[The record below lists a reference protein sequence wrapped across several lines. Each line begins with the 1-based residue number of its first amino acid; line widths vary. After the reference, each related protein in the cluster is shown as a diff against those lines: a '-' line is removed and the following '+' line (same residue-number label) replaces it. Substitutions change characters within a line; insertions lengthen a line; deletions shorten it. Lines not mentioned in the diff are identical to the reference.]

1 MELPEMNMHVP
12 QNIESRLELEYLCR
26 VPLQIISPQNNSP
39 VMGINQDALVGAYLM
54 TDDSVRLSRLQFM
67 QLMLT
72 NSNFDGV
79 IPDPTRKDGLYTG
92 KEALSMILPDF
103 SANYGGVEI
112 RDGVITKGRLA
123 KKHLGESNDSIHHRL
138 FNDYDA
144 DEALRFLDN
153 EQQVVNSW
161 LMNYNGFSV
170 GVSDCILEDDARA
183 AVTEAIETR
192 LKDAFKLVNDAREG
206 KLENKFLKTELEEF
220 DEQLTLLLVKI
231 REETKPDEKIR
242 DPLNRFIAMQKAGS
256 KGKLE
261 NLIQIMS
268 CLGQQQVAVK
278 QPSGVTKTQR
288 IPYNYGKIR
297 GGYDGRTLPH
307 FHRHDDGPIARG
319 FCKGSFLRGLNPHEF
334 FFHNATGREGLI
346 DTAIKSVTG
355 DTPIV
360 ILEAGVPKRVAIG
373 EWIDDHLELSKKHVE
388 HHDELQME
396 LLKLSTPTFIPTTDD
411 HGNVTWGEVTAM
423 TRHDPGKE
431 LYSIKTSGGRSVTVV
446 ESKSLIVWNEELE
459 QFREIATPDLKVGDC
474 LPVTLYLTRPPVTID
489 HVDMA
494 APGAMAS
501 DSTGD
506 ASLALDMDTG
516 RFVGLFITG
525 GIVCLHSDSMIVVSS
540 DAETEVFVRG
550 WLDRHG
556 FVHRAEEPMKL
567 VLLCG
572 RSRMLL
578 DFLNR
583 FAGRWPYDRHVPG
596 VAHCAPREFVV
607 GLLSGCLAHCGTV
620 TNEAISFEGLVPA
633 LAEGLAM
640 LCTHIHVFGDIS
652 TEEDTDRCIPLVSQS
667 LTIRGEWAALFAS
680 QVRAMDPVADEEL
693 HNMQF
698 SLDSSCLADCN
709 DVVLDPVVEITRLDA
724 AEHPKVYDITV
735 PSTLNFGLANG
746 LQVRDTADT
755 GYLQRRLIKLMEDGK
770 IYYDG
775 TVRTN
780 SRLILQFAYGCD
792 GMDPTKLEEDLECR
806 VVYNMNDFDMQRIY
820 KMSILADWETFVDA
834 DVQKE
839 LRADKDLEELLDDE
853 FDRIYAG
860 RDILRNEIFKYP
872 VTPISLSS
880 VQENVVSTYLPV
892 NMKRLIENAVH
903 KFRAQRPLTDLSPRY
918 VIEEVERLVADITA
932 VPGDAS
938 EYLQDVVS
946 DNFVLPRIVI
956 RLHLACKRVLTE
968 YRLTR
973 DMFDYVVLSVRT
985 RYLTSA
991 APPGDMVG
999 IIAAQSLGQP
1009 TTQMVLNSVEYGTE
1023 LLLKVDGKLR
1033 RVKIGEYVDDKLAQL
1048 PEAQIERHPQD
1059 TLLGWTKDRDIE
1071 ILSCDEDGKV
1081 DWQKV
1086 EAVTRHPVVN
1096 KDGSDTL
1103 LKVTL
1108 HSGREVTA
1116 TKGKSF
1122 LKRQD
1127 NKIKPT
1133 LGEDLKVGDY
1143 LPVSNILPIPY
1154 RIDHLDLREYLPPT
1168 EWLYTSE
1175 VEKALEWRK
1184 GHGKFW
1190 WKGHGGTR
1198 FPGGIGTVFKLPYT
1212 RSDTFV
1218 EAFLGSPK
1226 LVPHRAKN
1234 CQPGCVYPATAAHQS
1249 AHIPEKMPLDEET
1262 GFLAGIYLAEGN
1274 CTYHHLMISNLDDDI
1289 NERVH
1294 HCFKRWEVNYHII
1307 DEARPMGWT
1316 KTLRS
1321 HSMVLTHL
1329 FLKLFGTGSHL
1340 KRIAPELLAAPD
1352 PFLKGLIGGYFDGD
1366 GCLTGRN
1373 IITAY
1378 SASHGMLED
1387 LQQVLTRFGIRCS
1400 VRQMSEKAYAASLV
1414 RQPKAKRGWTLTINS
1429 AETTRFQRL
1438 FTMTIRTKQRALEGF
1453 NSKLAYGHLDI
1464 VPDVITE
1471 TWGTKTI
1478 KRSAIKD
1485 LKYRASNPADLKV
1498 LQDIQAETIMYDR
1511 VMKIEEVS
1519 NAHNW
1524 VYDLTIKTTR
1534 SFNLWNGLC
1543 CWDTFHSAGIL
1554 QEFNV
1559 VDGVPRLEEL
1569 LSASKNPKAPT
1580 ITIFLREEV
1589 AVDEERAQR
1598 VRDKLRQT
1606 SMSDLAIQ
1614 SEIVYDP
1621 SDENSLVR
1629 GDIGFLKSYYT
1640 FMREEHC
1647 AHDSPWVL
1655 RIELSR
1661 AQLLERHIR
1670 MWEVEAK
1677 LLERF
1682 GSNLTCIFAD
1692 DNADELTIRLRVTND
1707 STSQGSD
1714 SNRDDDVLYLLK
1726 QLETSVMKM
1735 VLRGVDNVAAAFL
1748 PARESRPRIRTVQ
1761 GDGSMKSPED
1771 KREVVII
1778 AQQNAGAGS
1787 SSLLQ
1792 ILKMPEVDQY
1802 RTMTTNIRDVFELL
1816 GLEAARNVL
1825 MREILKVYSSA
1836 YINYRHIEMLI
1847 DTMTCTGEWIAM
1859 NRFGINHIQTSAL
1872 SRASFEETENHFT
1885 NAAAFAEYDAMTG
1898 VSGACMCAQAFRGG
1912 TGECD
1917 VLLDED
1923 MIREFAGDDDVEG
1936 EALTPIAEGDE
1947 DGAEEDLP
1955 DIGIDFSI
1963 DPDAQAP
1970 FAFTP
1975 GVTVTVV

>member
-1 MELPEMNMHVP
+1 MNMHVP

-54 TDDSVRLSRLQFM
+54 TDDSVRLNRLQFM

-79 IPDPTRKDGLYTG
+79 LPEPTREDGLYTG

-103 SANYGGVEI
+103 SADYGSVQI

-161 LMNYNGFSV
+161 LMNNSGFSV
-170 GVSDCILEDDARA
+170 GVSDCILEDEDRK

-192 LKDAFKLVNDAREG
+192 LKAAYDLVNDARQG

-220 DEQLTLLLVKI
+220 DEQLTLMLVKI
-231 REETKPDEKIR
+231 REETNPDKKIK

-256 KGKLE
+256 KGKSE

-319 FCKGSFLRGLNPHEF
+319 FCKSSFLRGLNPHEF

-346 DTAIKSVTG
+346 DTAIK
-355 DTPIV
+355 
-360 ILEAGVPKRVAIG
+360 
-373 EWIDDHLELSKKHVE
+373 
-388 HHDELQME
+388 
-396 LLKLSTPTFIPTTDD
+396 
-411 HGNVTWGEVTAM
+411 
-423 TRHDPGKE
+423 
-431 LYSIKTSGGRSVTVV
+431 
-446 ESKSLIVWNEELE
+446 
-459 QFREIATPDLKVGDC
+459 
-474 LPVTLYLTRPPVTID
+474 
-489 HVDMA
+489 
-494 APGAMAS
+494 
-501 DSTGD
+501 
-506 ASLALDMDTG
+506 
-516 RFVGLFITG
+516 
-525 GIVCLHSDSMIVVSS
+525 
-540 DAETEVFVRG
+540 
-550 WLDRHG
+550 
-556 FVHRAEEPMKL
+556 
-567 VLLCG
+567 
-572 RSRMLL
+572 
-578 DFLNR
+578 
-583 FAGRWPYDRHVPG
+583 
-596 VAHCAPREFVV
+596 
-607 GLLSGCLAHCGTV
+607 
-620 TNEAISFEGLVPA
+620 
-633 LAEGLAM
+633 
-640 LCTHIHVFGDIS
+640 
-652 TEEDTDRCIPLVSQS
+652 
-667 LTIRGEWAALFAS
+667 
-680 QVRAMDPVADEEL
+680 
-693 HNMQF
+693 
-698 SLDSSCLADCN
+698 
-709 DVVLDPVVEITRLDA
+709 
-724 AEHPKVYDITV
+724 
-735 PSTLNFGLANG
+735 
-746 LQVRDTADT
+746 TADT

-792 GMDPTKLEEDLECR
+792 GMDPTKLEEDQECR

-820 KMSILADWETFVDA
+820 KMSVLADWASFVDA

-839 LRADKDLEELLDDE
+839 IRADKDLEELLDDE

-860 RDILRNEIFKYP
+860 REMLRNEIFKHP
-872 VTPISLSS
+872 VTPISLST
-880 VQENVVSTYLPV
+880 VQGHVVSTYLPV

-903 KFRAQRPLTDLSPRY
+903 KFRVRRPLTDLSPRY
-918 VIEEVERLVADITA
+918 VIEEVERLAADMTA
-932 VPGDAS
+932 VPEDAS
-938 EYLQDVVS
+938 EYLQEVVS

-968 YRLTR
+968 YHLTR
-973 DMFDYVVLSVRT
+973 DMFDYVILSIRT
-985 RYLTSA
+985 KYLTSV

-1033 RVKIGEYVDDKLAQL
+1033 RVEIGEYVDDKLARL
-1048 PEAQIERHPQD
+1048 PEARIERHPQD
-1059 TLLGWTKDRDIE
+1059 TLLGWTKDHDIE

-1096 KDGSDTL
+1096 RDGSDTL

-1143 LPVSNILPIPY
+1143 LPVSSILPIPY

-1168 EWLYTSE
+1168 EWLYSSE

-1184 GHGKFW
+1184 GHGRHW
-1190 WKGHGGTR
+1190 WKGPPKTTGR
-1198 FPGGIGTVFKLPYT
+1198 GGIGRAFQVPYN
-1212 RSDTFV
+1212 RSDIFV
-1218 EAFLGSPK
+1218 KAFLGLPNQD
-1226 LVPHRAKN
+1226 PMRAKYCSKN
-1234 CQPGCVYPATAAHQS
+1234 CVYPAMATLQS
-1249 AHIPEKMPLDEET
+1249 AHIPEQIPLDEET

-1274 CTYHHLMISNLDDDI
+1274 CTYHHLMISNLDDDV

-1294 HCFKRWEVNYHII
+1294 RCFKRWEVNYHVI
-1307 DEARPMGWT
+1307 DELRPPNGRT

-1352 PFLKGLIGGYFDGD
+1352 AFLKGLIGGYFDGD
-1366 GCLTGRN
+1366 GCLTGKN
-1373 IITAY
+1373 VISAY

-1387 LQQVLTRFGIRCS
+1387 LQQVLTRFGIKCS
-1400 VRQMSEKAYAASLV
+1400 VRQMSEEAYAKSLV
-1414 RQPKAKRGWTLTINS
+1414 RQPQAKRGWTLIINS

-1471 TWGTKTI
+1471 TWGTTTI

-1485 LKYRASNPADLKV
+1485 LKYKASKPADLKV

-1543 CWDTFHSAGIL
+1543 SWDTFHSSGIL

-1598 VRDKLRQT
+1598 VRDKLRRT
-1606 SMSDLAIQ
+1606 SMSDLAIR
-1614 SEIVYDP
+1614 SEIVFDP
-1621 SDENSLVR
+1621 SDENSLVS
-1629 GDIGFLKSYYT
+1629 GDVGFLKSYYA

-1647 AHDSPWVL
+1647 THDSPWVL
-1655 RIELSR
+1655 RIELDR

-1692 DNADELTIRLRVTND
+1692 DNADQLTIRLRVTND

-1714 SNRDDDVLYLLK
+1714 ANRDDDVLYLLK
-1726 QLETSVMKM
+1726 HLETSAMKM
-1735 VLRGVDNVAAAFL
+1735 VLRGVDNVAKAFL
-1748 PARESRPRIRTVQ
+1748 PARESRPRIRNVQ
-1761 GDGSMKSPED
+1761 EDGSMKSPDD

-1778 AQQNAGAGS
+1778 AQQAAGAGS

-1802 RTMTTNIRDVFELL
+1802 RTTTTNIRDCLELL
-1816 GLEAARNVL
+1816 GIEAARNVL
-1825 MREILKVYSSA
+1825 MREILKVYSTA

-1885 NAAAFAEYDAMTG
+1885 NAAAFAEHDAMTG

-1923 MIREFAGDDDVEG
+1923 MIREFAGGDDPED
-1936 EALTPIAEGDE
+1936 EALPSIDEGDE
-1947 DGAEEDLP
+1947 EDVDEDMP
-1955 DIGIDFSI
+1955 AIGIDFSI
-1963 DPDAQAP
+1963 DPDVQAP

>member
-1 MELPEMNMHVP
+1 
-12 QNIESRLELEYLCR
+12 
-26 VPLQIISPQNNSP
+26 
-39 VMGINQDALVGAYLM
+39 
-54 TDDSVRLSRLQFM
+54 
-67 QLMLT
+67 
-72 NSNFDGV
+72 
-79 IPDPTRKDGLYTG
+79 
-92 KEALSMILPDF
+92 
-103 SANYGGVEI
+103 
-112 RDGVITKGRLA
+112 
-123 KKHLGESNDSIHHRL
+123 
-138 FNDYDA
+138 
-144 DEALRFLDN
+144 
-153 EQQVVNSW
+153 
-161 LMNYNGFSV
+161 
-170 GVSDCILEDDARA
+170 
-183 AVTEAIETR
+183 
-192 LKDAFKLVNDAREG
+192 
-206 KLENKFLKTELEEF
+206 
-220 DEQLTLLLVKI
+220 
-231 REETKPDEKIR
+231 
-242 DPLNRFIAMQKAGS
+242 
-256 KGKLE
+256 
-261 NLIQIMS
+261 
-268 CLGQQQVAVK
+268 
-278 QPSGVTKTQR
+278 
-288 IPYNYGKIR
+288 
-297 GGYDGRTLPH
+297 
-307 FHRHDDGPIARG
+307 
-319 FCKGSFLRGLNPHEF
+319 
-334 FFHNATGREGLI
+334 
-346 DTAIKSVTG
+346 
-355 DTPIV
+355 
-360 ILEAGVPKRVAIG
+360 
-373 EWIDDHLELSKKHVE
+373 
-388 HHDELQME
+388 
-396 LLKLSTPTFIPTTDD
+396 
-411 HGNVTWGEVTAM
+411 
-423 TRHDPGKE
+423 
-431 LYSIKTSGGRSVTVV
+431 
-446 ESKSLIVWNEELE
+446 
-459 QFREIATPDLKVGDC
+459 
-474 LPVTLYLTRPPVTID
+474 
-489 HVDMA
+489 
-494 APGAMAS
+494 
-501 DSTGD
+501 
-506 ASLALDMDTG
+506 
-516 RFVGLFITG
+516 
-525 GIVCLHSDSMIVVSS
+525 
-540 DAETEVFVRG
+540 
-550 WLDRHG
+550 
-556 FVHRAEEPMKL
+556 
-567 VLLCG
+567 
-572 RSRMLL
+572 
-578 DFLNR
+578 
-583 FAGRWPYDRHVPG
+583 
-596 VAHCAPREFVV
+596 
-607 GLLSGCLAHCGTV
+607 
-620 TNEAISFEGLVPA
+620 
-633 LAEGLAM
+633 
-640 LCTHIHVFGDIS
+640 
-652 TEEDTDRCIPLVSQS
+652 
-667 LTIRGEWAALFAS
+667 
-680 QVRAMDPVADEEL
+680 MDPVADEEL

-1059 TLLGWTKDRDIE
+1059 TLLGWTKERDIE

-1606 SMSDLAIQ
+1606 SMSDLAVQ

-1621 SDENSLVR
+1621 SDENSLVS
-1629 GDIGFLKSYYT
+1629 GDVGFLKSFYT
-1640 FMREEHC
+1640 FMREELC
-1647 AHDSPWVL
+1647 THDSPWVL
-1655 RIELSR
+1655 RIELDR

-1682 GSNLTCIFAD
+1682 GSSLTCIFAD
-1692 DNADELTIRLRVTND
+1692 DNADRLTIRLRVTND
-1707 STSQGSD
+1707 STSQGND
-1714 SNRDDDVLYLLK
+1714 ANRDDDVLYLLK

-1748 PARESRPRIRTVQ
+1748 PARESRPRMRSVQ
-1761 GDGSMKSPED
+1761 GDGSMKSPDD

-1778 AQQNAGAGS
+1778 AQQAAQAGS

-1802 RTMTTNIRDVFELL
+1802 RTTTTNIRDVFELL
-1816 GLEAARNVL
+1816 GIEAARNVL

-1859 NRFGINHIQTSAL
+1859 NRFGINHIQSSAL

-1923 MIREFAGDDDVEG
+1923 MIREFAGGDDAES
-1936 EALTPIAEGDE
+1936 EALAPIAEGDE
-1947 DGAEEDLP
+1947 GGADEDMP

-1963 DPDAQAP
+1963 DPDVQAP

-1975 GVTVTVV
+1975 GVAVTVV

>member
-1 MELPEMNMHVP
+1 MHVP

-79 IPDPTRKDGLYTG
+79 LPEPTREDGLYTG

-103 SANYGGVEI
+103 SADYGSVEI

-161 LMNYNGFSV
+161 LMNYSGFSV

-373 EWIDDHLELSKKHVE
+373 DWIDDHLAAAKEHVE
-388 HHDELQME
+388 HHDELEME
-396 LLKLSTPTFIPTTDD
+396 LLKLSASTFIPTTDD

-423 TRHDPGKE
+423 TRHNPGKE

-446 ESKSLIVWNEELE
+446 ESKSLIVWDQELE
-459 QFREIATPDLKVGDC
+459 QFSEVATPDLKVGDC
-474 LPVTLYLTRPPVTID
+474 LPVTLYLAQPPVTID

-494 APGAMAS
+494 PSGSQAS
-501 DSTGD
+501 RNSGDS
-506 ASLALDMDTG
+506 SLALDLDTG
-516 RFVGLFITG
+516 RFVGLFLTG
-525 GIVCLHSDSMIVVSS
+525 GIVCLQSSLMIVVSS
-540 DAETEVFVRG
+540 DATTETFVKG
-550 WLDRHG
+550 WLDRHS
-556 FVHRAEEPMKL
+556 FEYRADEPMKL
-567 VLLCG
+567 ILLCE
-572 RSRMLL
+572 RSRTLL
-578 DFLNR
+578 GFLDR
-583 FAGRWPYDRHVPG
+583 FAGRWGCDRQVPD
-596 VAHCAPREFVV
+596 VAYCAPKDFVT
-607 GLLSGCLAHCGTV
+607 GLLSGCLACAGTV
-620 TNEAISFEGLVPA
+620 TMHGVSFNALVPA

-640 LCTHIHVFGDIS
+640 LCTRIGVFGEIS
-652 TEEDTDRCIPLVSQS
+652 TEVDTDRRVPLVSRR
-667 LTIRGEWAALFAS
+667 LTIRGEWATMFAI
-680 QVRAMDPVADEEL
+680 QVRALDPVVDEEL
-693 HNMQF
+693 HNMHF
-698 SLDSSCLADCN
+698 RRDHSSPVSHN
-709 DVVLDPVVEITRLDA
+709 DVVLDPVVEITRLDTV
-724 AEHPKVYDITV
+724 EHPKVYDITV

-792 GMDPTKLEEDLECR
+792 GMDPTKLEEDQECR

-820 KMSILADWETFVDA
+820 KMSVLTDWASYVDA
-834 DVQKE
+834 EIQKE
-839 LRADKDLEELLDDE
+839 ILADKDLEELLDEE

-860 RDILRNEIFKYP
+860 RDMLRNEIFKHP

-903 KFRAQRPLTDLSPRY
+903 KFRVRRPLTDLSPRY
-918 VIEEVERLVADITA
+918 IIEEVERLVADITA
-932 VPGDAS
+932 VPEDAS

-968 YRLTR
+968 YHLTR
-973 DMFDYVVLSVRT
+973 DMFDYVILSIRT
-985 RYLTSA
+985 RYLTSV

-1033 RVKIGEYVDDKLAQL
+1033 RVKIGEYVDDKLARL
-1048 PEAQIERHPQD
+1048 PEARIERHPQD
-1059 TLLGWTKDRDIE
+1059 TLLGWTKDHDIE
-1071 ILSCDEDGKV
+1071 ILSCDEGGKV

-1096 KDGSDTL
+1096 RDGSDTL

-1168 EWLYTSE
+1168 EWLYSSE

-1198 FPGGIGTVFKLPYT
+1198 FPGGVGTVFKLPYS

-1218 EAFLGSPK
+1218 EAFVGSPSK
-1226 LVPHRAKN
+1226 PPHRAKY
-1234 CQPGCVYPATAAHQS
+1234 CQSECVYPAMATLQS
-1249 AHIPEKMPLDEET
+1249 AHIPEMMPLDEET
-1262 GFLAGIYLAEGN
+1262 GYLVGIYLAEGG
-1274 CTYHHLMISNLDDDI
+1274 CTSHHLMISNLDDDV

-1294 HCFKRWEVNYHII
+1294 QCFKRWGVNYHVI
-1307 DEARPMGWT
+1307 DELRPPNGRT

-1321 HSMVLTHL
+1321 HSMVLTQL
-1329 FLKLFGTGSHL
+1329 FMKLFGTGSHL

-1352 PFLKGLIGGYFDGD
+1352 AFLKGLIGGYFDGD
-1366 GCLTGRN
+1366 GTMRASRN
-1373 IITAY
+1373 QISAY
-1378 SASHGMLED
+1378 SASRGLLED
-1387 LQQVLTRFGIRCS
+1387 LQQVLMRFDVKTDI
-1400 VRQMSEKAYAASLV
+1400 VQMTDGTYAKNVEKYGRTS
-1414 RQPKAKRGWTLTINS
+1414 QGWTIYVRC
-1429 AETTRFQRL
+1429 AHTRAFQQAFR
-1438 FTMTIRTKQRALEGF
+1438 MTIKTKQDRLQLMDTRLGCSRA
-1453 NSKLAYGHLDI
+1453 DTI
-1464 VPDVITE
+1464 PDVVTD
-1471 TWGTKTI
+1471 TWGTTTI

-1485 LKYRASNPADLKV
+1485 LKRKTNNPADLKV
-1498 LQDIQAETIMYDR
+1498 LTDIEAETIKYDQ
-1511 VMKIEEVS
+1511 VVKIEEVS
-1519 NAHNW
+1519 NDHEW
-1524 VYDLTIKTTR
+1524 VYDLTIANTR
-1534 SFNLWNGLC
+1534 TFNLLNGVC
-1543 CWDTFHSAGIL
+1543 MYDTFHSSGIL

-1580 ITIFLREEV
+1580 ITIFLRDEV

-1606 SMSDLAIQ
+1606 SMSDLAVQ

-1629 GDIGFLKSYYT
+1629 GDVGFLKSYYT

-1661 AQLLERHIR
+1661 EQLLERHIR

-1692 DNADELTIRLRVTND
+1692 DNADRLTIRLRVTND

-1714 SNRDDDVLYLLK
+1714 TNRDDDVLYLLK

-1748 PARESRPRIRTVQ
+1748 PARESRPRIRSVQ
-1761 GDGSMKSPED
+1761 EDGSMKSPED

-1792 ILKMPEVDQY
+1792 ILKMPEIDQY
-1802 RTMTTNIRDVFELL
+1802 RTMTTNIRDCFELL
-1816 GLEAARNVL
+1816 GIEAARNVL

-1923 MIREFAGDDDVEG
+1923 MIREFAGDDDAAEV
-1936 EALTPIAEGDE
+1936 LTPIAEGDE
-1947 DGAEEDLP
+1947 GAAEEDVP
-1955 DIGIDFSI
+1955 DIGIDFSM

>member
-1 MELPEMNMHVP
+1 M
-12 QNIESRLELEYLCR
+12 EYLCR

-79 IPDPTRKDGLYTG
+79 IPEPSREDGLYTG

-103 SANYGGVEI
+103 SATYEGGVEI
-112 RDGVITKGRLA
+112 RDGVLTKGRLT

-153 EQQVVNSW
+153 EQQIVNSW
-161 LMNYNGFSV
+161 LMNYSGFSV

-192 LKDAFKLVNDAREG
+192 LLDAFNLVNDAREG

-220 DEQLTLLLVKI
+220 DEQLTLLLVNI
-231 REETKPDEKIR
+231 REETKPDDKIR
-242 DPLNRFIAMQKAGS
+242 GKSSNRFLAMQKAGS

-261 NLIQIMS
+261 NLIQIMA

-307 FHRHDDGPIARG
+307 FHRHDDGPFARG
-319 FCKGSFLRGLNPHEF
+319 FCKGSFLHGLNPHEF

-346 DTAIKSVTG
+346 DTAIK
-355 DTPIV
+355 
-360 ILEAGVPKRVAIG
+360 
-373 EWIDDHLELSKKHVE
+373 
-388 HHDELQME
+388 
-396 LLKLSTPTFIPTTDD
+396 
-411 HGNVTWGEVTAM
+411 
-423 TRHDPGKE
+423 
-431 LYSIKTSGGRSVTVV
+431 
-446 ESKSLIVWNEELE
+446 
-459 QFREIATPDLKVGDC
+459 
-474 LPVTLYLTRPPVTID
+474 
-489 HVDMA
+489 
-494 APGAMAS
+494 
-501 DSTGD
+501 
-506 ASLALDMDTG
+506 
-516 RFVGLFITG
+516 
-525 GIVCLHSDSMIVVSS
+525 
-540 DAETEVFVRG
+540 
-550 WLDRHG
+550 
-556 FVHRAEEPMKL
+556 
-567 VLLCG
+567 
-572 RSRMLL
+572 
-578 DFLNR
+578 
-583 FAGRWPYDRHVPG
+583 
-596 VAHCAPREFVV
+596 
-607 GLLSGCLAHCGTV
+607 
-620 TNEAISFEGLVPA
+620 
-633 LAEGLAM
+633 
-640 LCTHIHVFGDIS
+640 
-652 TEEDTDRCIPLVSQS
+652 
-667 LTIRGEWAALFAS
+667 
-680 QVRAMDPVADEEL
+680 
-693 HNMQF
+693 
-698 SLDSSCLADCN
+698 
-709 DVVLDPVVEITRLDA
+709 
-724 AEHPKVYDITV
+724 
-735 PSTLNFGLANG
+735 
-746 LQVRDTADT
+746 TADT

-792 GMDPTKLEEDLECR
+792 GMDPTKLEKDEECR
-806 VVYNMNDFDMQRIY
+806 VVYNMNDFDMQRMF
-820 KMSILADWETFVDA
+820 KMSILADWETIVDA

-839 LRADKDLEELLDDE
+839 IRADKDLEELLDDE
-853 FDRIYAG
+853 FERIYAG
-860 RDILRNEIFKYP
+860 RDILRNEIFKHP

-880 VQENVVSTYLPV
+880 VQETVVATYLPV

-903 KFRAQRPLTDLSPRY
+903 KFRVQRPLTDLSPRY
-918 VIEEVERLVADITA
+918 VIEEVEKLVADITA
-932 VPGDAS
+932 VPQDAS

-946 DNFVLPRIVI
+946 NNFVLPRIVI

-973 DMFDYVVLSVRT
+973 DMFDYIILSIRT
-985 RYLTSA
+985 RYLTSV

-1059 TLLGWTKDRDIE
+1059 TLLGWTKERDIE

-1212 RSDTFV
+1212 RSDAFV
-1218 EAFLGSPK
+1218 EAFVGTPSGAPK
-1226 LVPHRAKN
+1226 RAKY
-1234 CQPGCVYPATAAHQS
+1234 CQSDCVYPAMATLQS
-1249 AHIPEKMPLDEET
+1249 AHIPEQMPLDEET

-1274 CTYHHLMISNLDDDI
+1274 CTPHHLMISNLDDDI

-1294 HCFKRWEVNYHII
+1294 HCFKRWGVNYHII
-1307 DEARPMGWT
+1307 DEERPPNGRT

-1340 KRIAPELLAAPD
+1340 KRVAPELLAAPD

-1366 GCLTGRN
+1366 GCLTGKN
-1373 IITAY
+1373 IISAY

-1471 TWGTKTI
+1471 TWGTTTI

-1511 VMKIEEVS
+1511 VMKIEEVF

-1524 VYDLTIKTTR
+1524 VYDLTVELTR
-1534 SFNLWNGLC
+1534 SFNLWNGLSVF
-1543 CWDTFHSAGIL
+1543 DTFHSSGIL

-1606 SMSDLAIQ
+1606 SMSDLAVQ

-1621 SDENSLVR
+1621 SDENSLVS
-1629 GDIGFLKSYYT
+1629 GDVGFLKSFYT

-1647 AHDSPWVL
+1647 THDSPWVL
-1655 RIELSR
+1655 RIELDR

-1682 GSNLTCIFAD
+1682 GSSLTCIFAD
-1692 DNADELTIRLRVTND
+1692 DNADRLTIRLRVTND
-1707 STSQGSD
+1707 STSQGND
-1714 SNRDDDVLYLLK
+1714 ANRDDDVLYLLK

-1748 PARESRPRIRTVQ
+1748 PARESRPRMRSVQ
-1761 GDGSMKSPED
+1761 GDGSMKSPDD

-1778 AQQNAGAGS
+1778 AQQAAQAGS

-1802 RTMTTNIRDVFELL
+1802 RTTTTNIRDVFELL
-1816 GLEAARNVL
+1816 GIEAARNVL

-1859 NRFGINHIQTSAL
+1859 NRFGINHIQSSAL

-1923 MIREFAGDDDVEG
+1923 MIREFAGGDDAES
-1936 EALTPIAEGDE
+1936 EALAPIAEGDE
-1947 DGAEEDLP
+1947 GGADEDMP

-1963 DPDAQAP
+1963 DPNVQAP

-1975 GVTVTVV
+1975 GVAVTVV